1 MRGGGG
7 GEPGDGVG
15 REVHDVNTLLQ
26 KQVARL
32 KLAVGDS
39 VLEWKSRGEASQQY
53 ANTVQTGLQPNL
65 PSSSHLWSVQR

>member
-1 MRGGGG
+1 MRGERRRERKGVGGLRGGGG
-7 GEPGDGVG
+7 GGVEPGDGVG

-39 VLEWKSRGEASQQY
+39 VLEWKSRGEASQQ
-53 ANTVQTGLQPNL
+53 
-65 PSSSHLWSVQR
+65 

>member
-1 MRGGGG
+1 MGGLRGGGG
-7 GEPGDGVG
+7 GGAEPGGGVG

-39 VLEWKSRGEASQQY
+39 VLEWKSRGE
-53 ANTVQTGLQPNL
+53 
-65 PSSSHLWSVQR
+65 SSEQ